1 MAKNL
6 VSDFKSWRIPS
17 SSSTVW
23 CMALSLNLS
32 HAVRSPTESLRGYV
46 LSALLCLM
54 GQAREAIFPFL
65 TCLSQNP
72 PPHPPPS
79 PTPHSQGGQT
89 VQLVLRKKE
98 TKTKKQTGK
107 ELYLGLSYGPKK
119 WERQEHTHTS
129 TPTPPPWG
137 SAFPPVMGKGNMLA
151 SLHFGLNVLKCL
163 TLSRKETALSIGL
176 FNPFP
181 KLIAQT

>member
-72 PPHPPPS
+72 PPS
-79 PTPHSQGGQT
+79 TPISHTPLPRWANSSACSQ
-89 VQLVLRKKE
+89 KKRNKNKK
-98 TKTKKQTGK
+98 TDRQGTLPGPFIWTKKVRKT
-107 ELYLGLSYGPKK
+107 
-119 WERQEHTHTS
+119 RAHTHQHPYATPVRECFPASHGEGKHACKSPFRAECPEVFNIVTEGNS
-129 TPTPPPWG
+129 T
-137 SAFPPVMGKGNMLA
+137 
-151 SLHFGLNVLKCL
+151 
-163 TLSRKETALSIGL
+163 
-176 FNPFP
+176 
-181 KLIAQT
+181 